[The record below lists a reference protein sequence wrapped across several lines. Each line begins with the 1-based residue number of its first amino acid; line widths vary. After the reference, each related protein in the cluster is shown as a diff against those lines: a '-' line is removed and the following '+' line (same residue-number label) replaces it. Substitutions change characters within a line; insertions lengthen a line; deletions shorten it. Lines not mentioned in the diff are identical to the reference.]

1 MIRIRTLLIVSVA
14 HLTRSDER
22 ALTRDGYRR
31 GEYGWLLPIG
41 ESSGWP
47 IPEMVPPSAGL
58 AGAISYA
65 RLHGCAYLLFD
76 EPGSILPGLP
86 IAD

>member
-1 MIRIRTLLIVSVA
+1 MVRIRTLLIVSPA

-31 GEYGWLLPIG
+31 GEYGWLLSIDD
-41 ESSGWP
+41 GWP
-47 IPEMVPPSAGL
+47 IPERIPPSAGL

-65 RLHGCAYLLFD
+65 RVHGCAYLLFD
-76 EPGSILPGLP
+76 EP
-86 IAD
+86 

>member
-1 MIRIRTLLIVSVA
+1 MISIRTLLIVSPA

-31 GEYGWLLPIG
+31 GEYGWLLPM
-41 ESSGWP
+41 EDGWP
-47 IPEMVPPSAGL
+47 IPERVPPSAGL
-58 AGAISYA
+58 AGAIHYA

-76 EPGSILPGLP
+76 GDGSILPGIP
-86 IAD
+86 IKG